1 MGDRQRQVSRQH
13 QKIQKIRKKKKLKM
27 AQKRKALTL
36 DLNAAASSV
45 GSSGLSGGFSKKS
58 KLAASHIL
66 TSPDVQKLKLSSPE
80 LAEFLTRNPTLAT
93 PTPSGG
99 NYIFPKTVTEEQESY
114 VKGFEVALKN
124 LQHQEIP
131 NQIITGSHV
140 GLPSVIKSE
149 PLTRTSIE
157 TIEKATA
164 AHRASAAATSAK
176 LAPVVSIPEVGKSF
190 TSFSIPE
197 VSPRPES
204 SASGSMDSA
213 ELRIKEEMDDA
224 DLDQEDFDDDDSY
237 SDEEKPAPKKGRG
250 SGSKKITPINMESQE
265 KIKLERKRMRNRLA
279 ASKCRKRKLERISQ
293 LELKVKDLKGENSE
307 LYNVVKKL
315 KQSVANLKQE
325 VIDHCNSGCQINGDV
340 LNFSTS

>member
-1 MGDRQRQVSRQH
+1 MGSDRQRQVHTQH
-13 QKIQKIRKKKKLKM
+13 QKSEKQRKLVEKM

-36 DLNAAASSV
+36 DLNAAAGV
-45 GSSGLSGGFSKKS
+45 GPSGLGNFSKKS

-124 LQHQEIP
+124 LQQHPGQGGPVQGHPLDQKYIFP
-131 NQIITGSHV
+131 KSIITETPTVVKH
-140 GLPSVIKSE
+140 E
-149 PLTRTSIE
+149 PAHTRTTSIE

-164 AHRASAAATSAK
+164 HRASK
-176 LAPVVSIPEVGKSF
+176 LAPAAL
-190 TSFSIPE
+190 E

-213 ELRIKEEMDDA
+213 ELRIK
-224 DLDQEDFDDDDSY
+224 
-237 SDEEKPAPKKGRG
+237 
-250 SGSKKITPINMESQE
+250 
-265 KIKLERKRMRNRLA
+265 
-279 ASKCRKRKLERISQ
+279 
-293 LELKVKDLKGENSE
+293 
-307 LYNVVKKL
+307 
-315 KQSVANLKQE
+315 
-325 VIDHCNSGCQINGDV
+325 
-340 LNFSTS
+340 

>member
-1 MGDRQRQVSRQH
+1 MGDRQRQVHRQH
-13 QKIQKIRKKKKLKM
+13 QKSEKQRKLVEKM

-36 DLNAAASSV
+36 DLNAAAGV
-45 GSSGLSGGFSKKS
+45 GPSGLGNFSKKS

-124 LQHQEIP
+124 LQQHPGQGGGASVGPVQGHPLDQKYIFP
-131 NQIITGSHV
+131 KSIITETPTVVKH
-140 GLPSVIKSE
+140 E
-149 PLTRTSIE
+149 PHTRTTSIE

-164 AHRASAAATSAK
+164 AHRASK
-176 LAPVVSIPEVGKSF
+176 LAPAAL
-190 TSFSIPE
+190 E

-204 SASGSMDSA
+204 SASGSIDSA
-213 ELRIKEEMDDA
+213 ELRIKEEIEDE
-224 DLDQEDFDDDDSY
+224 DLDDDFDQDDSY
-237 SDEEKPAPKKGRG
+237 SDDEESVRSPPKKRG
-250 SGSKKITPINMESQE
+250 GARKIPPINMESQE
-265 KIKLERKRMRNRLA
+265 KIKLERKRQRNRLA

-293 LELKVKDLKGENSE
+293 LELKVKDLKG
-307 LYNVVKKL
+307 
-315 KQSVANLKQE
+315 
-325 VIDHCNSGCQINGDV
+325 
-340 LNFSTS
+340 

>member
-1 MGDRQRQVSRQH
+1 MGRPSKTSVQATSKKVKKQR
-13 QKIQKIRKKKKLKM
+13 KLLENM

-36 DLNAAASSV
+36 DLNAAAGV
-45 GSSGLSGGFSKKS
+45 GPSGFGNFSKKS

-176 LAPVVSIPEVGKSF
+176 LAPVVSIPEIGKSF

-224 DLDQEDFDDDDSY
+224 DLDQEDFDDDDDSY

>member
-1 MGDRQRQVSRQH
+1 MGRPSKTSVQATS
-13 QKIQKIRKKKKLKM
+13 KERKLFKEKKM
-27 AQKRKALTL
+27 AQKRKGLTL
-36 DLNAAASSV
+36 DLNAAAGV
-45 GSSGLSGGFSKKS
+45 GPSGLGIFSKKS

-124 LQHQEIP
+124 LQQHQIP
-131 NQIITGSHV
+131 EQTITGSHV
-140 GLPSVIKSE
+140 GLPSVIKNE
-149 PLTRTSIE
+149 PNTRTSIE

-164 AHRASAAATSAK
+164 AHRAAASKLVVPTSIA
-176 LAPVVSIPEVGKSF
+176 LSSVPEF
-190 TSFSIPE
+190 
-197 VSPRPES
+197 SPRPES

-213 ELRIKEEMDDA
+213 ELRIKEEMDDSN
-224 DLDQEDFDDDDSY
+224 DDFDEDDSF
-237 SDEEKPAPKKGRG
+237 SDEESVKTPAPKGRG
-250 SGSKKITPINMESQE
+250 GGRSKKITPINMESQE
-265 KIKLERKRMRNRLA
+265 KIKLERKRLRNRLA

-293 LELKVKDLKGENSE
+293 LEVKVKDLKGENSE

-325 VIDHCNSGCQINGDV
+325 VIDHCSSGCQINGDV
-340 LNFSTS
+340 LNFSTT

>member
-1 MGDRQRQVSRQH
+1 MGDRQRQVFRQH
-13 QKIQKIRKKKKLKM
+13 QKKENYSKKKM
-27 AQKRKALTL
+27 AQKRKGLTL
-36 DLNAAASSV
+36 DLNAAAGV
-45 GSSGLSGGFSKKS
+45 GPSGHGIFSKKS

-124 LQHQEIP
+124 LQQHQIP
-131 NQIITGSHV
+131 EQTITGSHV
-140 GLPSVIKSE
+140 GLPSVIKNE
-149 PLTRTSIE
+149 PNTRTSIE

-164 AHRASAAATSAK
+164 AHRAAASKLVVPTSIA
-176 LAPVVSIPEVGKSF
+176 LSSVPEF
-190 TSFSIPE
+190 
-197 VSPRPES
+197 SPRPES

-213 ELRIKEEMDDA
+213 ELRIKEEMDDSN
-224 DLDQEDFDDDDSY
+224 DDFDEDDSF
-237 SDEEKPAPKKGRG
+237 SDEESVKTPAPKGRG
-250 SGSKKITPINMESQE
+250 GGRSKKIAPINMESQE
-265 KIKLERKRMRNRLA
+265 KIKLERKRLRNRLA

-293 LELKVKDLKGENSE
+293 LEVKVKDLKGENSE

-325 VIDHCNSGCQINGDV
+325 VIDHCSSGCQINGDV
-340 LNFSTS
+340 LNFSTT

>member
-1 MGDRQRQVSRQH
+1 MG
-13 QKIQKIRKKKKLKM
+13 
-27 AQKRKALTL
+27 TL
-36 DLNAAASSV
+36 DSNAAAGV
-45 GSSGLSGGFSKKS
+45 GPSGLGNFSKKS

-124 LQHQEIP
+124 LQQHPGQSGPVQGHPLDQKYIFP
-131 NQIITGSHV
+131 KSIITETPTVVEH
-140 GLPSVIKSE
+140 E
-149 PLTRTSIE
+149 PHTRTTSIE

-164 AHRASAAATSAK
+164 AHRASK
-176 LAPVVSIPEVGKSF
+176 LAPAALK
-190 TSFSIPE
+190 

-213 ELRIKEEMDDA
+213 ELRIKEEIEDE
-224 DLDQEDFDDDDSY
+224 DLDDDFDQDDSY
-237 SDEEKPAPKKGRG
+237 SDDEESVRSPPKKRG
-250 SGSKKITPINMESQE
+250 GARKITPINMESQE
-265 KIKLERKRMRNRLA
+265 KIKLERKRQRNRLA

>member
-1 MGDRQRQVSRQH
+1 MG
-13 QKIQKIRKKKKLKM
+13 
-27 AQKRKALTL
+27 
-36 DLNAAASSV
+36 
-45 GSSGLSGGFSKKS
+45 
-58 KLAASHIL
+58 
-66 TSPDVQKLKLSSPE
+66 KLSSPE

-99 NYIFPKTVTEEQESY
+99 NYMFPKTVTEEQESY

-124 LQHQEIP
+124 LQQHEIP

-164 AHRASAAATSAK
+164 AHRASTAASSPK
-176 LAPVVSIPEVGKSF
+176 LVPIPSIPEVGKNFSIPEVGK
-190 TSFSIPE
+190 SFSIPE

-224 DLDQEDFDDDDSY
+224 DLDQDDFDDSY
-237 SDEEKPAPKKGRG
+237 SDEEMQKPAPKKGRG
-250 SGSKKITPINMESQE
+250 GGGSRKITPINMESQE

-340 LNFSTS
+340 LNSTL

>member
-1 MGDRQRQVSRQH
+1 MG
-13 QKIQKIRKKKKLKM
+13 

-36 DLNAAASSV
+36 DLNAAAGV
-45 GSSGLSGGFSKKS
+45 GPSGLGNFSKKS

-124 LQHQEIP
+124 LQQHPGQGGGASVGPVRGHPLDQKYIFP
-131 NQIITGSHV
+131 KSIITETPTVVKH
-140 GLPSVIKSE
+140 E
-149 PLTRTSIE
+149 PHTRTTSIE

-164 AHRASAAATSAK
+164 AHRASK
-176 LAPVVSIPEVGKSF
+176 LAPAAL
-190 TSFSIPE
+190 E

-213 ELRIKEEMDDA
+213 ELRIKEEIEDE
-224 DLDQEDFDDDDSY
+224 DLDDDFDQDDSY
-237 SDEEKPAPKKGRG
+237 SDGEESIRSPPKKRG
-250 SGSKKITPINMESQE
+250 GARKITPINMESQE
-265 KIKLERKRMRNRLA
+265 KIKLERKRQRNRLA
-279 ASKCRKRKLERISQ
+279 A
-293 LELKVKDLKGENSE
+293 
-307 LYNVVKKL
+307 
-315 KQSVANLKQE
+315 
-325 VIDHCNSGCQINGDV
+325 
-340 LNFSTS
+340 

>member
-1 MGDRQRQVSRQH
+1 MGDRQRQVFRQH
-13 QKIQKIRKKKKLKM
+13 QKKDNYSKKKM
-27 AQKRKALTL
+27 AQKRKGLTL
-36 DLNAAASSV
+36 DLNAAAGV
-45 GSSGLSGGFSKKS
+45 GPSGHGIFSKKS

-124 LQHQEIP
+124 LQQHPGQAPGQGSVGHQIP
-131 NQIITGSHV
+131 LDQKYIFPKSIITETPTVVKH
-140 GLPSVIKSE
+140 E
-149 PLTRTSIE
+149 PHTRTTSIE

-164 AHRASAAATSAK
+164 AHRASK
-176 LAPVVSIPEVGKSF
+176 LAPAAL
-190 TSFSIPE
+190 E

-213 ELRIKEEMDDA
+213 ELRIKEEIEDE
-224 DLDQEDFDDDDSY
+224 DLDDDFDQDDSY
-237 SDEEKPAPKKGRG
+237 SDDEESVRSPPKKRG
-250 SGSKKITPINMESQE
+250 GARKITPINMESQE
-265 KIKLERKRMRNRLA
+265 KIKLERKRQRNRLA

-315 KQSVANLKQE
+315 KNSVANLKQE
-325 VIDHCNSGCQINGDV
+325 VIDHCQSGCQINGDV

>member
-1 MGDRQRQVSRQH
+1 MGRSTKTSVQTTS
-13 QKIQKIRKKKKLKM
+13 KNKKKKKNLKM

-45 GSSGLSGGFSKKS
+45 GPSGLAGGFSKKS

-66 TSPDVQKLKLSSPE
+66 TAPDVQKLKLSSPE

-124 LQHQEIP
+124 LQQHPGQSGPLQGHPLDQKYIFP
-131 NQIITGSHV
+131 K
-140 GLPSVIKSE
+140 SVITETTPTVVKHE
-149 PLTRTSIE
+149 PAHARTTSIE

-164 AHRASAAATSAK
+164 AHRASK
-176 LAPVVSIPEVGKSF
+176 LAPAAL
-190 TSFSIPE
+190 E

-213 ELRIKEEMDDA
+213 ELRIKEEIEDE
-224 DLDQEDFDDDDSY
+224 DLDDDFDQDDSY
-237 SDEEKPAPKKGRG
+237 SDDEESVRSPPKKRG
-250 SGSKKITPINMESQE
+250 GARKITPINMESQE
-265 KIKLERKRMRNRLA
+265 KIKLERKRQRNRLA

>member
-1 MGDRQRQVSRQH
+1 
-13 QKIQKIRKKKKLKM
+13 M

-36 DLNAAASSV
+36 DLNAAAGV
-45 GSSGLSGGFSKKS
+45 GPSGFGNFSKKS

-176 LAPVVSIPEVGKSF
+176 LAPVVSIPEIGKSF

>member
-1 MGDRQRQVSRQH
+1 
-13 QKIQKIRKKKKLKM
+13 M

-36 DLNAAASSV
+36 DLNAAAGV
-45 GSSGLSGGFSKKS
+45 GPSGFGNFSKKS

-176 LAPVVSIPEVGKSF
+176 LAPIVSIPEIGKSF

-224 DLDQEDFDDDDSY
+224 DLDQEDFDDDDDSY

>member
-1 MGDRQRQVSRQH
+1 MGRPSKTSAQATSKKVKKQR
-13 QKIQKIRKKKKLKM
+13 KLVEKM

-36 DLNAAASSV
+36 DLNAAAGV
-45 GSSGLSGGFSKKS
+45 GPSGLGNFSKKS

-66 TSPDVQKLKLSSPE
+66 TSPE

-176 LAPVVSIPEVGKSF
+176 LAHVVSIPEVGKSF

-307 LYNVVKKL
+307 LYNVVKNL

-340 LNFSTS
+340 LNSTL

>member
-1 MGDRQRQVSRQH
+1 MGDRQRQVFRQH
-13 QKIQKIRKKKKLKM
+13 QKKDNYSKKKM
-27 AQKRKALTL
+27 AQKRKGLTL
-36 DLNAAASSV
+36 DLNAAAGV
-45 GSSGLSGGFSKKS
+45 GPSGHGIFSKKS

-124 LQHQEIP
+124 LQQHPGQSGP
-131 NQIITGSHV
+131 VQGHPLDQKYSF
-140 GLPSVIKSE
+140 PKSVITETPTVVKHE
-149 PLTRTSIE
+149 PHQTRTTSIE

-164 AHRASAAATSAK
+164 AHRASK
-176 LAPVVSIPEVGKSF
+176 LAPAAL
-190 TSFSIPE
+190 E

-213 ELRIKEEMDDA
+213 ELRIKEEIEDE
-224 DLDQEDFDDDDSY
+224 DLDDDFDQDDSY
-237 SDEEKPAPKKGRG
+237 SDDEESVRSPPKKRG
-250 SGSKKITPINMESQE
+250 GARKITPINMESQE
-265 KIKLERKRMRNRLA
+265 KIKLERKRQRNRLA

-325 VIDHCNSGCQINGDV
+325 VIDHCNNGCQINGDV
-340 LNFSTS
+340 LNSTL

>member
-1 MGDRQRQVSRQH
+1 MGTSKKSEKQR
-13 QKIQKIRKKKKLKM
+13 KLVEKM

-36 DLNAAASSV
+36 DLNAASGV
-45 GSSGLSGGFSKKS
+45 GPSGVGGFSKKS

-124 LQHQEIP
+124 LQQHPGQSGPVQGHPLDQKYIFP
-131 NQIITGSHV
+131 KSIITETPTVVKH
-140 GLPSVIKSE
+140 E
-149 PLTRTSIE
+149 PHQTRTTSIE

-164 AHRASAAATSAK
+164 AHRASK
-176 LAPVVSIPEVGKSF
+176 LAPAAL
-190 TSFSIPE
+190 E

-213 ELRIKEEMDDA
+213 ELRIKEEIEDE
-224 DLDQEDFDDDDSY
+224 DLDDDFDQDDSY
-237 SDEEKPAPKKGRG
+237 SDDEESVRSPPKKRG
-250 SGSKKITPINMESQE
+250 GARKITPINMESQE
-265 KIKLERKRMRNRLA
+265 KIKLERKRQRNRLA

-340 LNFSTS
+340 LNYSTS

>member
-1 MGDRQRQVSRQH
+1 
-13 QKIQKIRKKKKLKM
+13 M

-36 DLNAAASSV
+36 DLNAAATSV
-45 GSSGLSGGFSKKS
+45 GPSGLAGNFSKKS

-124 LQHQEIP
+124 LQQHPGQSGPVQGHPLDQKYIFP
-131 NQIITGSHV
+131 KSIITETPTVVKH
-140 GLPSVIKSE
+140 E
-149 PLTRTSIE
+149 PHQTRTTSIE

-164 AHRASAAATSAK
+164 AHRASK
-176 LAPVVSIPEVGKSF
+176 LAPV
-190 TSFSIPE
+190 E

-204 SASGSMDSA
+204 SASGSMDSS
-213 ELRIKEEMDDA
+213 ELRIKEEIEDA
-224 DLDQEDFDDDDSY
+224 DLDDDFDEEDSY
-237 SDEEKPAPKKGRG
+237 SDDEESVKSPPKKRG
-250 SGSKKITPINMESQE
+250 GSRKITPINMESQE
-265 KIKLERKRMRNRLA
+265 KIKLERKRQRNRLA

-325 VIDHCNSGCQINGDV
+325 VIDHCNNGCQINGDV
-340 LNFSTS
+340 LNSTL

>member
-1 MGDRQRQVSRQH
+1 MGTSKKSEKQR
-13 QKIQKIRKKKKLKM
+13 KLVEKM

-36 DLNAAASSV
+36 DLNAAAGV
-45 GSSGLSGGFSKKS
+45 GPSGLGNFSKKS

-124 LQHQEIP
+124 LQQHPGQSGPVQGHPLDQKYIFP
-131 NQIITGSHV
+131 KSIITETPTVVKH
-140 GLPSVIKSE
+140 E
-149 PLTRTSIE
+149 PHQTRTTSTE

-164 AHRASAAATSAK
+164 AHRASK
-176 LAPVVSIPEVGKSF
+176 LAPAAL
-190 TSFSIPE
+190 E

-213 ELRIKEEMDDA
+213 ELRIKEEIEDE
-224 DLDQEDFDDDDSY
+224 DLDDDFDQDDSY
-237 SDEEKPAPKKGRG
+237 SDDEESVRSPPKKRG
-250 SGSKKITPINMESQE
+250 GARKITPINMESQE
-265 KIKLERKRMRNRLA
+265 KIKLERKRQRNRLA

-340 LNFSTS
+340 LNSTL

>member
-1 MGDRQRQVSRQH
+1 MGRPSKTSVQATS
-13 QKIQKIRKKKKLKM
+13 KERKLFKEKKM
-27 AQKRKALTL
+27 AQKRKGLTL
-36 DLNAAASSV
+36 DLNAAAGV
-45 GSSGLSGGFSKKS
+45 GPSGFGNFSKKS

-176 LAPVVSIPEVGKSF
+176 LAPVVSIPEIGKSF

-197 VSPRPES
+197 VSPRSES

-224 DLDQEDFDDDDSY
+224 DLDQEDFDDDDDSY

-250 SGSKKITPINMESQE
+250 SGSK

-307 LYNVVKKL
+307 LYNVAKKL

-325 VIDHCNSGCQINGDV
+325 VMEHCNSGCQINGDV

>member
-1 MGDRQRQVSRQH
+1 MGRPSKTSVQATSKER
-13 QKIQKIRKKKKLKM
+13 KLFKERKKWLR
-27 AQKRKALTL
+27 KRKGLTL
-36 DLNAAASSV
+36 DLNAAA
-45 GSSGLSGGFSKKS
+45 GIGPSGLGIFSKKS

-124 LQHQEIP
+124 LQQP
-131 NQIITGSHV
+131 NYQNPEQTITGSHV
-140 GLPSVIKSE
+140 GLPSVIKNE
-149 PLTRTSIE
+149 PNTRTSIE

-164 AHRASAAATSAK
+164 AHRAAASK
-176 LAPVVSIPEVGKSF
+176 LVVPSSKDLLALSSVPEF
-190 TSFSIPE
+190 
-197 VSPRPES
+197 SPRPES

-213 ELRIKEEMDDA
+213 ELRIKEEMDDSN
-224 DLDQEDFDDDDSY
+224 DDFDDDDSF
-237 SDEEKPAPKKGRG
+237 SDEESVKTPAPKGRG
-250 SGSKKITPINMESQE
+250 GGRSRKITPINMESQE
-265 KIKLERKRMRNRLA
+265 KIKLERKRLRNRLA

-293 LELKVKDLKGENSE
+293 LEVKVKDLKGENSE

-325 VIDHCNSGCQINGDV
+325 VIDHCSSGCQINGDV

>member
-1 MGDRQRQVSRQH
+1 MGRPSKTSAQATS
-13 QKIQKIRKKKKLKM
+13 KKVKNKENKLKKM

-36 DLNAAASSV
+36 DLNAAAGV
-45 GSSGLSGGFSKKS
+45 GPSGLGNFSKKS

-124 LQHQEIP
+124 LQQHEIP

-164 AHRASAAATSAK
+164 AHRASAAASSAK
-176 LAPVVSIPEVGKSF
+176 LVPIPSIPEVGKSF
-190 TSFSIPE
+190 SIPEVGKSFSIPE

-224 DLDQEDFDDDDSY
+224 DLDQDDFDEEDSY
-237 SDEEKPAPKKGRG
+237 SDEEMQKPAPKKGRG
-250 SGSKKITPINMESQE
+250 GGGSRKNPPKKME
-265 KIKLERKRMRNRLA
+265 
-279 ASKCRKRKLERISQ
+279 
-293 LELKVKDLKGENSE
+293 
-307 LYNVVKKL
+307 KK
-315 KQSVANLKQE
+315 KKKKKK
-325 VIDHCNSGCQINGDV
+325 
-340 LNFSTS
+340 

>member
-1 MGDRQRQVSRQH
+1 MGDRQRQVFRQH
-13 QKIQKIRKKKKLKM
+13 QKKENYSKKKM
-27 AQKRKALTL
+27 AQKRKGLTL
-36 DLNAAASSV
+36 DLNAAAGV
-45 GSSGLSGGFSKKS
+45 GPSGLGIFSKKS

-124 LQHQEIP
+124 LQQHQIP
-131 NQIITGSHV
+131 EQTITGSHI
-140 GLPSVIKSE
+140 GLPSVIKNE
-149 PLTRTSIE
+149 PNTRTSIE

-164 AHRASAAATSAK
+164 AHRAAASK
-176 LAPVVSIPEVGKSF
+176 LVVPNNSKEGHLALSSVPEF
-190 TSFSIPE
+190 
-197 VSPRPES
+197 SPRPES

-213 ELRIKEEMDDA
+213 ELRIKEEMDDSN
-224 DLDQEDFDDDDSY
+224 DDFDDDDSF
-237 SDEEKPAPKKGRG
+237 SDEESVKTPAPKGRG
-250 SGSKKITPINMESQE
+250 GGRSKKITPINIESQE
-265 KIKLERKRMRNRLA
+265 KIKLERKRLRNRLA

-293 LELKVKDLKGENSE
+293 LEVKVKDLKGENSE

-325 VIDHCNSGCQINGDV
+325 VIDHCSSGCQINGNV
-340 LNFSTS
+340 LNFSTT

>member
-1 MGDRQRQVSRQH
+1 MGRSTKTSVQTTS
-13 QKIQKIRKKKKLKM
+13 KNKKKKLKM

-45 GSSGLSGGFSKKS
+45 GPSGLAGGFSKKS

-124 LQHQEIP
+124 LQQHPGQAPGQGSIGHQIP
-131 NQIITGSHV
+131 IDQKYIF
-140 GLPSVIKSE
+140 PKS
-149 PLTRTSIE
+149 I
-157 TIEKATA
+157 
-164 AHRASAAATSAK
+164 
-176 LAPVVSIPEVGKSF
+176 
-190 TSFSIPE
+190 
-197 VSPRPES
+197 
-204 SASGSMDSA
+204 ASGSMDSS
-213 ELRIKEEMDDA
+213 ELRIKEEIEDA
-224 DLDQEDFDDDDSY
+224 DLDDDFDEDDSY
-237 SDEEKPAPKKGRG
+237 SEDEESVKSPPKKRG
-250 SGSKKITPINMESQE
+250 GSRKITPINMESQE
-265 KIKLERKRMRNRLA
+265 KIKLERKRQRNRLA

-340 LNFSTS
+340 L

>member
-1 MGDRQRQVSRQH
+1 MG
-13 QKIQKIRKKKKLKM
+13 
-27 AQKRKALTL
+27 
-36 DLNAAASSV
+36 
-45 GSSGLSGGFSKKS
+45 
-58 KLAASHIL
+58 
-66 TSPDVQKLKLSSPE
+66 
-80 LAEFLTRNPTLAT
+80 
-93 PTPSGG
+93 PSGG

-164 AHRASAAATSAK
+164 AHRASAAASSAK
-176 LAPVVSIPEVGKSF
+176 LVPIPSIPEVGKSF
-190 TSFSIPE
+190 SIAEVGKSFSIPEVGKSFSIPE

-237 SDEEKPAPKKGRG
+237 LDEEKPAPKKGRG
-250 SGSKKITPINMESQE
+250 SGSKKITPI
-265 KIKLERKRMRNRLA
+265 
-279 ASKCRKRKLERISQ
+279 
-293 LELKVKDLKGENSE
+293 
-307 LYNVVKKL
+307 
-315 KQSVANLKQE
+315 
-325 VIDHCNSGCQINGDV
+325 
-340 LNFSTS
+340 

>member
-1 MGDRQRQVSRQH
+1 MGDRQRQVHRQH
-13 QKIQKIRKKKKLKM
+13 QKSEKQRKLVEKM

-36 DLNAAASSV
+36 DLNAAAGV
-45 GSSGLSGGFSKKS
+45 GPSGLGNFSKKS

-124 LQHQEIP
+124 LQQHPGQGGGASVGPVQGHPLDQKYIFP
-131 NQIITGSHV
+131 KSIITETPTVVKH
-140 GLPSVIKSE
+140 E
-149 PLTRTSIE
+149 PHTRTTSIE

-164 AHRASAAATSAK
+164 AHRASK
-176 LAPVVSIPEVGKSF
+176 LAPAL
-190 TSFSIPE
+190 E

-213 ELRIKEEMDDA
+213 ELRIKEEIEDE
-224 DLDQEDFDDDDSY
+224 DLDDDFDQDDSY
-237 SDEEKPAPKKGRG
+237 SDDEESVTSPPKKRG
-250 SGSKKITPINMESQE
+250 GARKITPINMESQE
-265 KIKLERKRMRNRLA
+265 KIKLERKRQRNRLA